1 MALVVKNPS
10 VNARDMR
17 RRFNHR
23 VGKIPWRRAWQ
34 PTSVSIPEEFQGLKS
49 LVGYSPWARKEPD
62 MTELT

>member
-17 RRFNHR
+17 RRFDHR

-34 PTSVSIPEEFQGLKS
+34 PTSVFMSEEFHGLKS
-49 LVGYSPWARKEPD
+49 LVGYNPQARKESD